1 MSYQKQLFSI
11 VLSMLFIPSLMAETH
26 EVIVRDNSFNP
37 RNVTIKAGDTVRWIN
52 EGPGS
57 HNVYS
62 VGNFRCAKGCEAEG
76 GDGSP
81 SADAWIA
88 EVTFRVPGTIAYECQ
103 PHVQF
108 GMVGSV
114 IVSAPDEETPTVN
127 ALVDNTFSNNDL
139 TINVGER
146 VFFSN
151 QGGVHNFRT
160 SDDSL
165 ICADGCEGDGQSVS
179 TNPTG
184 FPWEFY
190 ILFDEPGEIPYHCAN
205 PAHKNQTGILRVIS
219 DVIFLNDFESL

>member
-1 MSYQKQLFSI
+1 MSYQKQLFHI
-11 VLSMLFIPSLMAETH
+11 ALLVLVMPSLMAETH
-26 EVIVRDNSFNP
+26 EVIVLDNSFSP
-37 RNVTIKAGDTVRWIN
+37 RNITIKAGDTVRWIN

-57 HNVYS
+57 HNIYS
-62 VGNFRCAKGCEAEG
+62 MGNFRCANGCEAEG

-81 SADAWIA
+81 AANGWVA

-114 IVSAPDEETPTVN
+114 IVQPPSTDAPTIN
-127 ALVDNTFSNNDL
+127 ALTDNTFSNNDL
-139 TINVGER
+139 TVNAGER

-160 SDDSL
+160 NDDSL

-179 TNPTG
+179 TDPTG

-190 ILFDEPGEIPYHCAN
+190 ALFNEPGDIPYYCAN
-205 PAHKNQTGILRVIS
+205 PAHNNQTGILRVIS
-219 DVIFLNDFESL
+219 DVLFMNGFESQ